1 MDFKNQSHENDFSF
15 GAEKHFFLLM
25 FGQESPFSG
34 GKADWKGDE
43 KRRLWPF
50 FSLNGRRLLSKSG
63 WHDNRQMPT
72 LAFPCLFGLRT
83 ACLSGVRK
91 VSGRRGMIDR
101 RTFVRCAR
109 IVSFHRSLLP
119 VRNKAFSWGWNC
131 RFDSLSECHLK
142 RWERPEKQNPLF
154 CWRVRGKHI
163 SLPLWK
169 WRNWVRKRKVCCV
182 RSSGITVWTCPNWYS
197 VVSYWQPLCN

>member
-1 MDFKNQSHENDFSF
+1 MEDGCCQNPDDTITSKC
-15 GAEKHFFLLM
+15 
-25 FGQESPFSG
+25 
-34 GKADWKGDE
+34 
-43 KRRLWPF
+43 RLW
-50 FSLNGRRLLSKSG
+50 LSHVSSACV
-63 WHDNRQMPT
+63 R
-72 LAFPCLFGLRT
+72 LAFPVCKRLAGGVEWLTEEFSSDEWESFLFIEASCLFGIKHSREGGTVVLT
-83 ACLSGVRK
+83 VCQNA
-91 VSGRRGMIDR
+91 
-101 RTFVRCAR
+101 T
-109 IVSFHRSLLP
+109 
-119 VRNKAFSWGWNC
+119 W
-131 RFDSLSECHLK
+131 K